1 MHKRNV
7 PDVGWV
13 YEIMNIWKSYTGNNV
28 NCRVK
33 NYLKDDHCSYIRN
46 LPVSSCEKKPWK
58 KKFRQQVVR
67 EKKEKPEKFGRALH
81 WYYMRSRVWIPYK
94 PELFCRLSFRN
105 CISCV
110 YNCDDLPSNNSSL
123 QSTHVWFSYV
133 HNFIIILSWVYN
145 EPIQRPAPSWLV
157 SLIGRALHRYR
168 RGQGFESRTSLNF
181 FSGFLFA
188 TA

>member
-13 YEIMNIWKSYTGNNV
+13 YEIMNIWKSYTSNNV

-33 NYLKDDHCSYIRN
+33 NYLKDDHRSYIRN

-58 KKFRQQVVR
+58 KKFRQHVVR

-81 WYYMRSRVWIPYK
+81 WYHMRSRVWIPYK
-94 PELFCRLSFRN
+94 PEFFCRLSFRN

-110 YNCDDLPSNNSSL
+110 YNCDDHPSNNSSL
-123 QSTHVWFSYV
+123 RSSHIWFS
-133 HNFIIILSWVYN
+133 FIISSASCHRLITNQFNDLL
-145 EPIQRPAPSWLV
+145 P
-157 SLIGRALHRYR
+157 SLIDRVLHRYH
-168 RGQGFESRTSLNF
+168 RGQGFKSRTSLNF
-181 FSGFLFA
+181 FFRLSFLNCVSCV
-188 TA
+188 

>member
-33 NYLKDDHCSYIRN
+33 NYLKDDHRSYIRN
-46 LPVSSCEKKPWK
+46 LLVSSCEKKPWK
-58 KKFRQQVVR
+58 KIQATCSPG
-67 EKKEKPEKFGRALH
+67 KEGKAWKIWQSATL
-81 WYYMRSRVWIPYK
+81 RSRVWIPYK
-94 PELFCRLSFRN
+94 PEFFCRLSFRN

-123 QSTHVWFSYV
+123 HSTHVWFSYV